1 MEDASDENEDCE
13 LETPSLESLEE
24 MISERAEMMEAVDKQ
39 VMRLV
44 SNVLRQHENIT
55 IWHYNTVPLIN

>member
-44 SNVLRQHENIT
+44 SNI
-55 IWHYNTVPLIN
+55 